1 MGWREDTKF
10 GIARI
15 GRLFTG
21 ELNGGLGT
29 EVTATAAELNTL
41 DESGNLISE
50 FGAGVAGAVQDYR
63 FTQNGL
69 ITTRIFVDLDGLAC
83 AGTAQGTA
91 IGLDGIDGC
100 YIGRFVL
107 ANYGMVYQINMA
119 CLETPTQETA
129 TFEQDVDLSYTT
141 AADVKAG
148 EDVDVDI
155 ITAAHDWVY
164 GEVLKTIV
172 PKLTP
177 DGDYIYLTT
186 GDTAGDT
193 GEYAGGQF
201 MIEFLGA
208 ALI

>member
-1 MGWREDTKF
+1 MGWREDVKL
-10 GIARI
+10 GICRA
-15 GRLFTG
+15 GRFFLSDD
-21 ELNGGLGT
+21 NGQMGV
-29 EVTATAAELNTL
+29 EVTATAEEINTL
-41 DESGNLISE
+41 DQSANLISE
-50 FGAGVAGAVQDYR
+50 FGAGMAGAVQDYR

-69 ITTRIFVDLDGLAC
+69 ITTRIFIDLAGLAC

-91 IGLDGIDGC
+91 IGLDGVDGC
-100 YIGRFVL
+100 YIGRFVE
-107 ANYGMVYQINMA
+107 ANMGKIFQINMA
-119 CLETPTQETA
+119 CLETPTEGDA
-129 TFEQDVDLSYTT
+129 TFEQDIDLGYTT

-155 ITAAHDWVY
+155 IAAAHDWVY

-177 DGDYIYLTT
+177 DGDYFYIST

-193 GEYAGGQF
+193 GTYATGQL

>member
-1 MGWREDTKF
+1 MGWREDVKF
-10 GIARI
+10 GIGRV
-15 GRLFTG
+15 GRLFLG
-21 ELNGGLGT
+21 EANGQMGT

-41 DESGNLISE
+41 DTSGNLLSE
-50 FGAGVAGAVQDYR
+50 FGAGMAGAVQDYR
-63 FTQNGL
+63 FTVNGL

-91 IGLDGIDGC
+91 IGLDGVDGC
-100 YIGRFVL
+100 YIGRFV
-107 ANYGMVYQINMA
+107 AATMGKIFQVNMA
-119 CLETPTQETA
+119 CLETPTEDA
-129 TFEQDVDLSYTT
+129 STFEQDIDLSYTT

-155 ITAAHDWVY
+155 IAAAHDWVY
-164 GEVLKTIV
+164 GEVLKTIL

-177 DGDYIYLTT
+177 DGDYFYLTT

-193 GEYAGGQF
+193 GSYATGQF